1 VFFRNFKLVK
11 FVKLEL
17 KNFKNDFFSWG
28 VSIARSWKKSS
39 DCYTYLAPMSNQKY
53 RRKIKILCFISG
65 NLQPDLAKSSLG

>member
-1 VFFRNFKLVK
+1 MIFFLGEFQLPEV
-11 FVKLEL
+11 E
-17 KNFKNDFFSWG
+17 
-28 VSIARSWKKSS
+28 KKSS